1 MSPTLAE
8 GYEQIQRGGTR
19 AWEEAFMKMHVHSHK
34 EVEDRGLTT
43 KVAKSLLNM
52 DRNRYIDVLP
62 FDQYRIVLGPNA
74 DDDDS
79 YINASPVSI
88 KRAHRNYI
96 LAQGPLENTCNDF
109 WQMVWEQNVPAVIM
123 LNKLME
129 SGRHKCATYFPTKS
143 EESVEFDN
151 FTAELESEE
160 QHHNFVVRKIRLKK
174 HNEGDDAGRSVLHV
188 QYTEWPDFGVP
199 ASTKCFL
206 DMLRYIQGQNVL
218 SVKDD
223 DPPCVVH
230 CSAGIGRSGTF
241 ILVDG
246 VLRLI
251 ELGVP
256 ESEISVDDL
265 LVDLRC
271 QRFGLIQ
278 TPQQLMFSWHAIVDA
293 LQKQENAKEP
303 PIENGTDSD
312 VNGSRDRPVPVDKKV
327 KRKTEEKDED
337 SMDERLAKRREM
349 VARMVARSRESEAVR
364 RSYVGSVANQLG
376 VSPRTVFAAGGALIF
391 AVVVGYY
398 AYKR

>member
-1 MSPTLAE
+1 
-8 GYEQIQRGGTR
+8 
-19 AWEEAFMKMHVHSHK
+19 MHLDSQQ
-34 EVEDRGLTT
+34 EVGERGLTT
-43 KVAKSLLNM
+43 KVAKNLLNM

-62 FDQYRIVLGPNA
+62 FDQARVVLGPNA
-74 DDDDS
+74 EDDDS

-88 KRAHRNYI
+88 EKAHRNYI

-109 WQMVWEQNVPAVIM
+109 WQMIWEQNVPAVIM

-129 SGRHKCATYFPTKS
+129 SGRHKCATYFPSKN
-143 EESVEFDN
+143 ERSVEFDD
-151 FTAELESEE
+151 FTVELENEE

-174 HNEGDDAGRSVLHV
+174 HDEGDVDRTVLHV

-206 DMLRYIQGQNVL
+206 NMLRYIQNHNVL
-218 SVKDD
+218 SVKDT

-246 VLRLI
+246 VLRMI
-251 ELGVP
+251 ELGIP
-256 ESEISVDDL
+256 ESEISLNDL

-293 LQKQENAKEP
+293 LEQLKNPK
-303 PIENGTDSD
+303 
-312 VNGSRDRPVPVDKKV
+312 VNLFLLLLKLFLVKK
-327 KRKTEEKDED
+327 DYC
-337 SMDERLAKRREM
+337 LCL
-349 VARMVARSRESEAVR
+349 
-364 RSYVGSVANQLG
+364 RSYTLD
-376 VSPRTVFAAGGALIF
+376 
-391 AVVVGYY
+391 Y
-398 AYKR
+398 

>member
-143 EESVEFDN
+143 EECVEFDDY
-151 FTAELESEE
+151 TVESESEE
-160 QHHNFVVRKIRLKK
+160 QHHNFVVRRIRLKK
-174 HNEGDDAGRSVLHV
+174 HDEGDDTERTVLHV

-206 DMLRYIQGQNVL
+206 NMLRYIQSQNVL
-218 SVKDD
+218 SVNDD

-251 ELGVP
+251 ELGIP

-293 LQKQENAKEP
+293 LQQGNAKESP
-303 PIENGTDSD
+303 TENGTDSD
-312 VNGSRDRPVPVDKKV
+312 VNGSRDRPVPVDKKT
-327 KRKTEEKDED
+327 KRKTEEKEED
-337 SMDERLAKRREM
+337 SMDERLAKRL
-349 VARMVARSRESEAVR
+349 VLKPPVTPTCLSSYGAKHKYTFNYGFDAVR
-364 RSYVGSVANQLG
+364 VQRWA
-376 VSPRTVFAAGGALIF
+376 
-391 AVVVGYY
+391 
-398 AYKR
+398 